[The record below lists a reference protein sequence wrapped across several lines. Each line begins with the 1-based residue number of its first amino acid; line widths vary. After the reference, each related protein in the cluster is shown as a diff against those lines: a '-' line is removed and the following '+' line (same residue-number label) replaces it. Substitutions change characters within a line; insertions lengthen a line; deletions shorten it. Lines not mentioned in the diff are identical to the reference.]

1 MSLQRIL
8 RRPEVEAVT
17 GLSTTTIYERMA
29 LGTFPRPIP
38 LGAKSVGWL
47 ETEIL
52 TWQRARIAERES
64 TQNASLSPTLNASD
78 GTHSRPPNWRGFSK

>member
-38 LGAKSVGWL
+38 LGRKSVGWL
-47 ETEIL
+47 ESELIA
-52 TWQRARIAERES
+52 WQRERITARES
-64 TQNASLSPTLNASD
+64 QNTE
-78 GTHSRPPNWRGFSK
+78 